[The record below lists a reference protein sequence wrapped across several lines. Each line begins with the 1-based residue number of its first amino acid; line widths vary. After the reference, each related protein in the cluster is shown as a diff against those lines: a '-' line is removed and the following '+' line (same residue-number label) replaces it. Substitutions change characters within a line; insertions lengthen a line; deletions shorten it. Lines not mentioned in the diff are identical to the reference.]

1 MEARRVIE
9 AEDSEL
15 ALDLALALHHSKEAE
30 ARLEEAPDEVA
41 AIGDEAV
48 ESTTEDKQR
57 VEQLRRR
64 RGLRRRR
71 RAKSLSRRGE
81 LWPPIRNLRGSNMA
95 SDALAKRHTSS
106 GNCRGLALALPQARR
121 PSADSKG
128 LEGGVAKGATGVLN
142 CGCLAP

>member
-57 VEQLRRR
+57 VEFRYQIATSLFKARYPELEVDEVPYVELPLDVKVPIHMEVPFTIIRPLFPLCLLRPDVP
-64 RGLRRRR
+64 G
-71 RAKSLSRRGE
+71 SL
-81 LWPPIRNLRGSNMA
+81 
-95 SDALAKRHTSS
+95 
-106 GNCRGLALALPQARR
+106 
-121 PSADSKG
+121 
-128 LEGGVAKGATGVLN
+128 
-142 CGCLAP
+142 